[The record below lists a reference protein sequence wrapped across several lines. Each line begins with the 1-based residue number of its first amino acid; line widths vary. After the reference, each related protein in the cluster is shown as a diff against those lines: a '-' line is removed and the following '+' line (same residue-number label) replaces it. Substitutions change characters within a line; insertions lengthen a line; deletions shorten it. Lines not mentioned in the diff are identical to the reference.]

1 MNKKTLVTSAINLE
15 EKNNDILLYLGKWC
29 LNKHDLKKSDY
40 INHTILP
47 YHWDNREKLYNDY
60 IYLDNFYEK
69 ILKEISYSLNR
80 IHKTDYSIRYWRILI
95 GPWLGYFIHIIFD
108 RWSNIDQARKN
119 KEISYAIIQSNEYDE
134 IVPKN
139 MSNFQELIRT
149 DYWNHYIYSYILIN
163 FTNIKCKYLGNNQK
177 IKEFKNQRSVKI
189 KSKLKKKL
197 QEFYN
202 FFLNFF
208 VRDTDVFI
216 INSYLSKKNEFL
228 LNIKLKQIP
237 KFYSE
242 ISKNFDSKLDL
253 CKRGWKLSGQS
264 NNEFEI
270 LLRELIPQQIPFDYI
285 EDYNDLVKFVS
296 NLQWP
301 KKPNAIFT
309 SGSYIS
315 DDIFKFYA
323 AKKTEQG
330 SPLVIGQHGGGT
342 GTYNFSF
349 NEEHQI
355 KICDLYL
362 SWGWENIQSNKIKP
376 IGQLKDIKKIDI
388 DYVNNDKLLLVTIK
402 IPKYSSRIVSTPIS
416 SQWVN
421 YYEDQCKFIE
431 SLLPKIRESLTVRL
445 KLLDTIGLE
454 PSYERWKNKF
464 PSLDINRGSSN
475 IKSLIIQS
483 KIYVSTYNATT
494 FLESFSYN
502 IPTVI
507 FWDKNMWELRDS
519 AKKYYDQLKMS
530 KILHDSPISAADHI
544 NNIWND
550 IDDWWSSDIVKN
562 SRKTFLNQYSKKSN
576 NIVSDVK
583 SSLQNI
589 IKISKQNAC

>member
-1 MNKKTLVTSAINLE
+1 MNKKVLVTTAINLE
-15 EKNNDILLYLGKWC
+15 KKNNDSLLYLGRWC
-29 LNKHDLKKSDY
+29 LDKYDRKKSNNL
-40 INHTILP
+40 NHTILP

-69 ILKEISYSLNR
+69 ILKEISYSLNK
-80 IHKTDYSIRYWRILI
+80 IHNTDYSIRYWRILI

-108 RWSNIDQARKN
+108 RWSNINQAKKN
-119 KEISYAIIQSNEYDE
+119 YEISHAIIQSNKNDE
-134 IVPKN
+134 VVPKN

-149 DYWNHYIYSYILIN
+149 DSWNHFIYSYILIN
-163 FTNIKCKYLGNNQK
+163 FTNIECKYLKKNQK
-177 IKEFKNQRSVKI
+177 IKKFKNQGSIKI
-189 KSKLKKKL
+189 KIKLKKKL
-197 QEFYN
+197 KI
-202 FFLNFF
+202 FLNFF
-208 VRDTDVFI
+208 SNFFVNDTDAFI

-242 ISKNFDSKLDL
+242 ISKNFESKLDL
-253 CKRGWKLSGQS
+253 YKRRWKLNGQS

-270 LLRELIPQQIPFDYI
+270 LLRELVPQQIPIYYI
-285 EDYNDLVKFVS
+285 ENYNNLIKFVL
-296 NLQWP
+296 NLKWP
-301 KKPNAIFT
+301 KKPKAIFT

-323 AKKTEQG
+323 ANKTEQG

-362 SWGWENIQSNKIKP
+362 SWGWENIQSNKVKP

-388 DYVNNDKLLLVTIK
+388 DYINNDKILLVTIK
-402 IPKYSSRIVSTPIS
+402 IPEYSSRLVSTPIS
-416 SQWVN
+416 SQWVS
-421 YYEDQCKFIE
+421 YYEDQCKFIDYL
-431 SLLPKIRESLTVRL
+431 SPKIRESLTVRL

-464 PSLDINRGSSN
+464 PSLDINNGSSN
-475 IKSLIIQS
+475 IKSLIVQS

-507 FWDKNMWELRDS
+507 FWDKSMWELRDS
-519 AKKYYDQLKMS
+519 AKKYFDHLKMS
-530 KILHDSPISAADHI
+530 KILHDSPISAAQHI
-544 NNIWND
+544 NNIWNN
-550 IDDWWSSDIVKN
+550 IDDWWCSDIVKN
-562 SRKTFLNQYSKKSN
+562 SRKVFLNQYCKKSN
-576 NIVSDVK
+576 DIASDVK
-583 SSLQNI
+583 SSLQKI
-589 IKISKQNAC
+589 IEISN